1 MNQEA
6 TELLKRAL
14 ALPTEER
21 ADLASTLMD
30 TLDAGVDENV
40 EAAWQEEIGRRMEE
54 LRSAKV
60 STIPWDDVREKARV
74 LLHDQP
80 PR

>member
-6 TELLKRAL
+6 AELLKRAL
-14 ALPTEER
+14 ALPAEER

-30 TLDAGVDENV
+30 TLDASFDENV

-54 LRSAKV
+54 LRSGKV
-60 STIPWDDVREKARV
+60 STIPWDEVREKARI
-74 LLHDQP
+74 LLHDHP